1 MNQMTSLDRLIKSV
15 TASEEFSKK
24 GSEKYIIM
32 ITVDLR
38 LLIHMYEFWNEL
50 IFQRISVQYRLYKK
64 DLKNP
69 KVILTIDRI
78 NT

>member
-1 MNQMTSLDRLIKSV
+1 MTSLDRLIKSV

-38 LLIHMYEFWNEL
+38 LLIHMYWSFGM
-50 IFQRISVQYRLYKK
+50 S
-64 DLKNP
+64 
-69 KVILTIDRI
+69 
-78 NT
+78 